1 MKKIILA
8 FIYIM
13 SLCLVGAQDN
23 DQTVWRTWYMTP
35 KDGKQKQLEKGLA
48 DHVAKFHGQGSW
60 PELHF
65 DVLSGPNAGSL
76 RGFSGPHTWKAF
88 DDRVRSQADIDHYN
102 KYVLPYSDNTN
113 NSIDFWVFA
122 PKLSYKP
129 APSTLYHFSYNYI
142 VPGTDAE
149 YVEFLEGFKKSK
161 ELSKSLVSHKIYKTV
176 SGKNPDTWVW
186 VYPISNMEELSGST
200 QLVGGGGS
208 MASTL
213 GEKETKRLNQI
224 YQKVVKSRMRE
235 IIKFRPDLS
244 TPGVMN
250 N

>member
-1 MKKIILA
+1 MKKVILA
-8 FIYIM
+8 FIYIA
-13 SLCLVGAQDN
+13 SLSIVGAQDN
-23 DQTVWRTWYMTP
+23 DRTVWRTWYMTP
-35 KDGKQKQLEKGLA
+35 KDGKVKQLQKGLA

-60 PELHF
+60 PEYHF
-65 DVLSGPNAGSL
+65 DVISGPNAGSL
-76 RGFSGPHTWKAF
+76 MGFSGPHTWKAF

-102 KYVLPYSDNTN
+102 KYILPYSDNKN

-122 PKLSYKP
+122 SELSYKP
-129 APSTLYHFSYNYI
+129 ENADGLHLSYNYI

-149 YVEFLEGFKKSK
+149 YVEFLEGFKRSK
-161 ELSKSLVSHKIYKTV
+161 ELSKSLVSHEIYKTV

-213 GEKETKRLNQI
+213 GEKEAERLNQI

-244 TPGVMN
+244 TPDN
-250 N
+250 E